1 MAIGILIILLIAVLL
16 GFIAIVQFSQSR
28 ELIKNSFNG
37 FIEEIMT
44 KNNIGVCVYD
54 TKQEIVWSSNFI
66 KSTFGRSFIYLKVID
81 VLLKIDKNHNV
92 NTNNNNQ
99 THFEFQYKEK
109 NYEVQSWPLSNLILI
124 RDITAEA
131 IYKIHTRDQ
140 IACYWWNWNWQ
151 LTTLSI
157 NFVRRTTF
165 YHQ

>member
-1 MAIGILIILLIAVLL
+1 MFKNHKMWLIILLVCLMSMLFISFIIAFMILDNNKVVSDYWMIGILIILLIAVLL

-66 KSTFGRSFIYLKVID
+66 KSTFGRSFIFLKVID

-109 NYEVQSWPLSNLILI
+109 NYEVQSFNP
-124 RDITAEA
+124 
-131 IYKIHTRDQ
+131 
-140 IACYWWNWNWQ
+140 
-151 LTTLSI
+151 
-157 NFVRRTTF
+157 
-165 YHQ
+165 

>member
-1 MAIGILIILLIAVLL
+1 MFKNHKMWLIILLVCLMSMLFISFIIAFMILDNNKVVSALLAIGILIILLIAVLL

-66 KSTFGRSFIYLKVID
+66 KSTFGRSFIFLKVID

-109 NYEVQSWPLSNLILI
+109 IMKFNHDP
-124 RDITAEA
+124 
-131 IYKIHTRDQ
+131 
-140 IACYWWNWNWQ
+140 
-151 LTTLSI
+151 
-157 NFVRRTTF
+157 
-165 YHQ
+165 